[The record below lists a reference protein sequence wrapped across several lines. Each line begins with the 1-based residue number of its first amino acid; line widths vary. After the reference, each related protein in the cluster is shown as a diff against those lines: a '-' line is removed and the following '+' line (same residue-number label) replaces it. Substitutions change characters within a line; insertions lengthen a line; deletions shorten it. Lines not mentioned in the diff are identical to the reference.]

1 MISSRLV
8 TVCVLATCAIVGVV
22 LAKSR
27 PSEARFD
34 PKTLVPGKSGAIHL
48 SGLNALRAIAATGV
62 MLSHLGAGLGF
73 FGGTPLP
80 TLMLAGYGV
89 VIFFA
94 LSGFLITFLLL
105 HEAPAVDIRA
115 FYMRRVLRIWPIYFL
130 VLLAA
135 IALVKLFTITSWG
148 PEKPGPV
155 LLFYVFLLAN
165 VPFALERSFPF
176 IGHFW
181 SIGVEE
187 QFYLFWPWFFRSK
200 ENAPPL
206 SREARMAR
214 SRRRVTVFLVAFAAL
229 RIVILL
235 VARRHPMPLLE
246 GLFGTNRFDCMAIGS
261 LAAHWVLERNDQFL
275 KIVTWPGFELMG
287 WAMIVLAASNQ
298 FQVSAII
305 DGLLVAILA
314 VALIVNGAC
323 NPQRLLSLER
333 EPFKFLGKVSYGI
346 YVYHPMMIFFAAKA
360 WSALS
365 LPSVMRLPFAYSF
378 VVIGTLLVSH
388 LSYQYFEKAFLRI
401 KTRWERVP
409 SSGSR
414 L

>member
-8 TVCVLATCAIVGVV
+8 TVGVLAACAIAGSV

-27 PSEARFD
+27 PAEARFD
-34 PKTLVPGKSGAIHL
+34 PKALVPGASGGIHL
-48 SGLNALRAIAATGV
+48 TGLNALRAIAATGV

-73 FGGTPLP
+73 FGGAPLP

-130 VLLAA
+130 VLVAA
-135 IALVKLFTITSWG
+135 IALVTFLPITNWG
-148 PEKPGPV
+148 PEKPGP
-155 LLFYVFLLAN
+155 LLVFYFLLLAN
-165 VPFALERSFPF
+165 VPFALDQSFPF
-176 IGHFW
+176 LGHFW

-200 ENAPPL
+200 ESAPPL
-206 SREARMAR
+206 SRIARIAR

-246 GLFGTNRFDCMAIGS
+246 GLCGTNRFDCMAIGS
-261 LAAHWVLERNDQFL
+261 LAAHWVLERNPQFL
-275 KIVTWPGFELMG
+275 KVVTWPGFELMG
-287 WAMIVLAASNQ
+287 WAMIVLAATNQ
-298 FQVSAII
+298 FQIAAIT
-305 DGLLVAILA
+305 DGLVVAVLA
-314 VALIVNGAC
+314 VVLIVNGAC
-323 NPQRLLSLER
+323 NPHRLISLER
-333 EPFKFLGKVSYGI
+333 EPFKFLGKISYGI

-360 WSALS
+360 WAALS
-365 LPSVMRLPFAYSF
+365 LPSAMRLPFAYS
-378 VVIGTLLVSH
+378 VVVVGTLLISH

-409 SSGSR
+409 SGSR
-414 L
+414 A